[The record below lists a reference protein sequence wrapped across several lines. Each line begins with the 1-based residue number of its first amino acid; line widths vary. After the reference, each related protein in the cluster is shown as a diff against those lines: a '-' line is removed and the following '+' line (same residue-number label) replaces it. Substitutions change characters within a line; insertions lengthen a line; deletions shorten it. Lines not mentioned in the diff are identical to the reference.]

1 MIEQN
6 SIFFFFKEYE
16 SNKSNYQY
24 FKSFINDV
32 SGNENYVFKV
42 MNRPEKFINESKWL
56 KKLNELNFSVPELVG
71 TYKDSIIITKKI
83 NAEPISDEDAREHLF
98 NIGKLIAKLH
108 NLPIKENIDW
118 KEYFTN
124 EYSELKDL
132 ANGNSTKIIVPS
144 ELQNV
149 ATLATTIKES
159 LEVKKETK
167 NK

>member
-6 SIFFFFKEYE
+6 SIDEIIKEYE

-71 TYKDSIIITKKI
+71 TYKDSIIITKRI
-83 NAEPISDEDAREHLF
+83 DAEPISDEDAR
-98 NIGKLIAKLH
+98 
-108 NLPIKENIDW
+108 
-118 KEYFTN
+118 
-124 EYSELKDL
+124 
-132 ANGNSTKIIVPS
+132 
-144 ELQNV
+144 
-149 ATLATTIKES
+149 
-159 LEVKKETK
+159 
-167 NK
+167 